1 MRSRWLSR
9 FRSCVMP
16 LLLVAVAA
24 GLLAPSASAG
34 SRTQG
39 GLLSRASEQ
48 APQDG
53 LVVGGQQVSV
63 QDHPWAVALS
73 SRDRFGERRSGQ
85 FCGGTLVG
93 ARTVVTAAHCL
104 SSQVLGVN
112 RDEVRDLR
120 VISGRDDLGGSGG
133 REIAVDSTWVNP
145 DYDSWTNAGD
155 VAVLRLAE
163 SLPRGDALSM
173 ANRGDPR
180 YEPGTQADVYGWGD
194 TNGGGKH
201 AQKLRAARVSVL
213 PDARCERAYPG
224 DADGTFKADSMV
236 CAGVD
241 GGGKDACQGDSG
253 GPLVARGRLIGLVS
267 WGTGCGEREY
277 PGVYTRV
284 SSVADAVRQHGAG

>member
-9 FRSCVMP
+9 FRSCAVP
-16 LLLVAVAA
+16 LLLVALAA
-24 GLLAPSASAG
+24 GLLAPSATA
-34 SRTQG
+34 
-39 GLLSRASEQ
+39 LSRVQGSSLVR
-48 APQDG
+48 APGEALQDG
-53 LVVGGQQVSV
+53 LVVGGQPASV
-63 QDHPWAVALS
+63 QEHPWAVALG
-73 SRDRFGERRSGQ
+73 SRDRFGEKRSGQ

-104 SSQVLGVN
+104 SSEVLGVN
-112 RDEVRDLR
+112 RQEVRDLR
-120 VISGRDDLGGSGG
+120 VISGRDDLRGTEGS
-133 REIAVDSTWVNP
+133 ETAVESTWVNP

-155 VAVLRLAE
+155 VAVLRLAKA
-163 SLPRGDALSM
+163 LPKRDVLSM
-173 ANRGDPR
+173 AGRGDPR
-180 YEPGTQADVYGWGD
+180 YEPGTRADVYGWGD
-194 TNGGGKH
+194 TNGNGKH

-277 PGVYTRV
+277 PGVYTRI
-284 SSVADAVRQHGAG
+284 SSVADLVRQHGAG